1 MKRTLSALAV
11 AGALGIAGVA
21 GVALLP
27 AGAATT
33 TTEESDSS
41 FLAERVQRVRD
52 ALAGLVEDGT
62 ITEDQ
67 AEDVAETLGSS
78 DALGR
83 GGHGLRMLAL
93 GSAAEA
99 LGLDEDALREQ
110 LADGAT
116 LAEVAEAQG
125 VSTTEL
131 VDALVAAAGERIDQA
146 VADGDLDEERAAE
159 LRADLEER
167 ITSAVE
173 EGLPTGG
180 PGHGPGGHHGMR
192 GLTDGDTSDYD
203 TSDGA
208 TTDGATTDG
217 AAVETSAWR
226 A

>member
-1 MKRTLSALAV
+1 MKRTLSALAA

-33 TTEESDSS
+33 SGTTTEEDSGS
-41 FLAERVQRVRD
+41 FLADRVQRVRD

-67 AEDVAETLGSS
+67 ADDVAETLGSS
-78 DALGR
+78 DAR

-110 LADGAT
+110 LVDGAT

-125 VSTTEL
+125 VPTAEL

-146 VADGDLDEERAAE
+146 VADGDLDEERAAD
-159 LRADLEER
+159 LRADLEGR
-167 ITSAVE
+167 VTTAVE
-173 EGLPTGG
+173 EGLPMGG
-180 PGHGPGGHHGMR
+180 PGHGPGGHRGMA
-192 GLTDGDTSDYD
+192 GLTDEGTSDD
-203 TSDGA
+203 DA
-208 TTDGATTDG
+208 TTDDAT
-217 AAVETSAWR
+217 AQTSAWR

>member
-1 MKRTLSALAV
+1 MEDMKRTLSALAA

-33 TTEESDSS
+33 TGTTTEEESAS
-41 FLAERVQRVRD
+41 FLADRVQRVRD

-67 AEDVAETLGSS
+67 ADDVAETLGS
-78 DALGR
+78 ALGR

-93 GSAAEA
+93 DSAAEA
-99 LGLDEDALREQ
+99 LGLDQEALREQ

-146 VADGDLDEERAAE
+146 VADGDLDEARAAE

-167 ITSAVE
+167 ITAAVE
-173 EGLPTGG
+173 EGLPMGG
-180 PGHGPGGHHGMR
+180 PGHGPGGHRGMP
-192 GLTDGDTSDYD
+192 GLNGTSD
-203 TSDGA
+203 DGA
-208 TTDGATTDG
+208 TTDGATTGD
-217 AAVETSAWR
+217 ATAQTSAWR